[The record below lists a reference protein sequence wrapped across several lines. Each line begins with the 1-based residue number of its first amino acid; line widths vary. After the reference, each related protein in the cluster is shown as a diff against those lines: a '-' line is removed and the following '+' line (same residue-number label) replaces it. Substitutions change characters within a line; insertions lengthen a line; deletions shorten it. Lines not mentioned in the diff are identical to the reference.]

1 MTARVGTVT
10 TTALEALGRRSF
22 LLSRWPWRTAAYLL
36 GSLVTATVAAGAL
49 CVLCLPW
56 LILVFES
63 IPDGPG
69 PVAALLAVGT
79 FTFGLGGPL
88 LALPLAELE
97 RRRLRLVDPRKV
109 TSGHRRPPSPGLDL
123 WVRTRFTE
131 AATWRELGYAVLL
144 ATVVFAACV
153 AVLVLAVLAVALL
166 ASPFLIEGGTVSI
179 GFLTISTLAES
190 AWGVLGGLVLLVA
203 LCYLGTLVAGL
214 HGMLARTLLQGDQL
228 IEVSR
233 SRARLVDA
241 FEAERRRI
249 ERDLHDGAQQRL
261 VGLTLRLGLARLDLP
276 PDSPAAVQLA
286 EAHHEA
292 KQLMAELREFIHG
305 IRPQVLTERGL
316 PAALGELADR
326 SAVPVTVHSALK
338 SRLPVPLE
346 GTAYFVASE
355 ALANAAKHSGA
366 TAVEI
371 EVRLDRDWLLL
382 EIRDNGHGG
391 ADPGAGTGLT
401 GLADRVAVLDGRMV
415 LSSPAGGPTVVRVE
429 LPCPQSE

>member
-1 MTARVGTVT
+1 MT
-10 TTALEALGRRSF
+10 TTALDALGGRGF
-22 LLSRWPWRTAAYLL
+22 LLGRWPWRAAAYLL
-36 GSLVTATVAAGAL
+36 SSLATATATAGAL
-49 CVLCLPW
+49 SLLCLPW
-56 LILVFES
+56 LVLALES
-63 IPDGPG
+63 SWDRPG
-69 PVAALLAVGT
+69 PVIALLALGALG
-79 FTFGLGGPL
+79 FGLGGPL
-88 LALPLAELE
+88 LALPLAGWE
-97 RRRLRLVDPRKV
+97 RRRLRLVDPRPV
-109 TSGHRRPPSPGLDL
+109 TSGHRPPPATGLAP

-144 ATVVFAACV
+144 ATVVLAACV
-153 AVLVLAVLAVALL
+153 AVLVFAVLAVSLL
-166 ASPFLIEGGTVSI
+166 VSPFLVGGGPVSV
-179 GFLTISTLAES
+179 GFLTVSTPGES
-190 AWGVLGGLVLLVA
+190 VWGVLGGLVLLAA

-276 PDSPAAVQLA
+276 ADSPAAAQVA
-286 EAHHEA
+286 AAHDEA

-326 SAVPVTVHSALK
+326 SAVPVTVHSALNG
-338 SRLPVPLE
+338 RLPGPLE

-366 TAVEI
+366 AAVEI
-371 EVRLDRDWLLL
+371 DVRLDRGWLRL
-382 EIRDNGHGG
+382 EVRDNGRGG
-391 ADPGAGTGLT
+391 ADPAGGTGLT